1 MRVNEVI
8 MHDKSAFLI
17 YVTQQEHDDPSFQ
30 TTLDGYKKDCN
41 DVSVFINESLPICE
55 MLKKFIQQYQH

>member
-8 MHDKSAFLI
+8 MNDKSAFLI

-30 TTLDGYKKDCN
+30 NTLDGYRKTCN
-41 DVSVFINESLPICE
+41 DVSVFINETLPIGE
-55 MLKKFIQQYQH
+55 MLKKFIPKYQH

>member
-8 MHDKSAFLI
+8 QCDRSCFVI

-30 TTLDGYKKDCN
+30 TKVDEYKKTCN
-41 DVSVFINESLPICE
+41 DVSVFINGPQHIGETF
-55 MLKKFIQQYQH
+55 KKIIREY